1 MKFNMLDV
9 YDALL
14 TTCGYVVDE
23 NGRVRKKFGKELPV
37 SIEIEGET
45 RYLVLPTRENMTS
58 PDVMNFVFFHPFQ
71 ENLVRGESRV
81 MSFVRRELNHSY
93 GASVSA
99 LMSDIVAISSGTV
112 NHSDLTVEQRKF
124 ISSIGK
130 VDERFVKDFDK
141 IINNL
146 ASRKSR
152 NTPVYLSLRKGVNWA
167 GKTHS
172 RAAIW
177 SSPLLEE
184 VMTCIEQVNKGTQ
197 ATPKILG
204 VSVRKG
210 DLKTYE
216 NLCRAF
222 FGNIDEK
229 NHEFYSS
236 SDATDAPY
244 CEAFVRSLLTLP
256 KRLNA
261 ISDMFYTGKGMVH
274 AKEVSKECHE
284 VTHIDIDWLEELVKE
299 TETGN
304 FTVRDWRKEYLL
316 IPLQDGNEGVAA
328 VTKEEV
334 KQETPSRSKY
344 GAVTEQVSGHPASV
358 PPAAPVAQPVV
369 TQPVQAQPTQA
380 VATPVAQP
388 HQAGNQF
395 IQRQEPVQYVQQ
407 YQPVQQAQPVGN
419 QFLRRPEPVQQYQPN
434 NGQYSGFQAHRQNQ
448 INNHYRQFV
457 APAAVNGYVPGQ
469 SHTVNVQNNNGYG
482 YNVNRGYN
490 GGTTNYNNNNYF
502 NRNGSASL
510 FGTRKR

>member
-1 MKFNMLDV
+1 MKLNMLDV

-14 TTCGYVVDE
+14 TTCGYIVDE
-23 NGRVRKKFGKELPV
+23 NGRVRKKFGKALPI
-37 SIEIEGET
+37 SLEIEGET

-81 MSFVRRELNHSY
+81 MSAVRRELNHSY

-99 LMSDIVAISSGTV
+99 LMCDIVAISSGTV

-152 NTPVYLSLRKGVNWA
+152 NSPVYLSLRKGVNWG

-284 VTHIDIDWLEELVKE
+284 VTHIDIAWLEELVKE
-299 TETGN
+299 SETGT

-344 GAVTEQVSGHPASV
+344 GAVTEQVSGHPAAAHPASV
-358 PPAAPVAQPVV
+358 QSTTPVAPV
-369 TQPVQAQPTQA
+369 TQSVQPTQA
-380 VATPVAQP
+380 VAQPVQT
-388 HQAGNQF
+388 GNQF
-395 IQRQEPVQYVQQ
+395 LSRQEPVQYVQPV
-407 YQPVQQAQPVGN
+407 YQQAQQAQPVGN
-419 QFLRRPEPVQQYQPN
+419 QFLHRQEPVQQYQPN
-434 NGQYSGFQAHRQNQ
+434 NGQYNGFQAHRQNM

-469 SHTVNVQNNNGYG
+469 SHTVNVNNNNGYG

-490 GGTTNYNNNNYF
+490 GGNTNYNNNYF
-502 NRNGSASL
+502 NRNGAASL

>member
-152 NTPVYLSLRKGVNWA
+152 NTPVYLSLRKGVNWG

-299 TETGN
+299 TETGT

-334 KQETPSRSKY
+334 KQEAPSRSKY

-358 PPAAPVAQPVV
+358 QSAVPVAPV
-369 TQPVQAQPTQA
+369 TQPVQTQPAQPTQQ
-380 VATPVAQP
+380 VV
-388 HQAGNQF
+388 
-395 IQRQEPVQYVQQ
+395 
-407 YQPVQQAQPVGN
+407 QPVQQAQPVGN

-469 SHTVNVQNNNGYG
+469 SHTVNVNNNNGYG

>member
-1 MKFNMLDV
+1 MKLNMLDV

-23 NGRVRKKFGKELPV
+23 NGRVRKKFGKALPV
-37 SIEIEGET
+37 SLEIEGET

-81 MSFVRRELNHSY
+81 MSAVRRELNHSY

-99 LMSDIVAISSGTV
+99 LMCDIVAISSGTV

-152 NTPVYLSLRKGVNWA
+152 NTPVYLSLRKGVNWD

-284 VTHIDIDWLEELVKE
+284 TTHIDIDWLEELVKE
-299 TETGN
+299 SETGT

-328 VTKEEV
+328 ITQEEV
-334 KQETPSRSKY
+334 KQEAPSRSKY
-344 GAVTEQVSGHPASV
+344 GAVTEQVAGHPANV
-358 PPAAPVAQPVV
+358 QTTQAAPVAQPVQ
-369 TQPVQAQPTQA
+369 TAQYPQAQS
-380 VATPVAQP
+380 VAQP
-388 HQAGNQF
+388 VQAGNQF
-395 IQRQEPVQYVQQ
+395 LARQEPVQYVQ
-407 YQPVQQAQPVGN
+407 PVYQQAQPVHSALAQQAGGN
-419 QFLRRPEPVQQYQPN
+419 QFLRRQDTVQQYQPN
-434 NGQYSGFQAHRQNQ
+434 NGQYNGFQAHRQNM
-448 INNHYRQFV
+448 INNHHRMFTP
-457 APAAVNGYVPGQ
+457 PAAVNGYVPGQ
-469 SHTVNVQNNNGYG
+469 SHSVNVPRNAGFGYG
-482 YNVNRGYN
+482 GYN
-490 GGTTNYNNNNYF
+490 GGNNNF
-502 NRNGSASL
+502 FARNGSASL
-510 FGTRKR
+510 FSTRKR

>member
-1 MKFNMLDV
+1 MKLNMLDV

-14 TTCGYVVDE
+14 TTCGYIVDE
-23 NGRVRKKFGKELPV
+23 NGRVRKKFGKALPI
-37 SIEIEGET
+37 SLEIEGET

-81 MSFVRRELNHSY
+81 MSAVRRELNHSY

-99 LMSDIVAISSGTV
+99 LMCDIVAISSGTV

-152 NTPVYLSLRKGVNWA
+152 NSPVYLSLRKGVNWG

-256 KRLNA
+256 RRLNS

-284 VTHIDIDWLEELVKE
+284 VTHIDIAWLEELVKE
-299 TETGN
+299 SETGT

-358 PPAAPVAQPVV
+358 QSAAPVAPV
-369 TQPVQAQPTQA
+369 TQPVQPTQA
-380 VATPVAQP
+380 VAQPVQT
-388 HQAGNQF
+388 GNQF
-395 IQRQEPVQYVQQ
+395 LSRQEPVQYVQPV
-407 YQPVQQAQPVGN
+407 YQQAQQAQPAGN
-419 QFLRRPEPVQQYQPN
+419 QFLRRQDNVQQYQPN
-434 NGQYSGFQAHRQNQ
+434 NGQYNGFQAHRQNM

-469 SHTVNVQNNNGYG
+469 SHTVNVNNNNGYG

-490 GGTTNYNNNNYF
+490 GGITNYNNNYF
-502 NRNGSASL
+502 NRNGAASL

>member
-37 SIEIEGET
+37 SMEIEGET

-152 NTPVYLSLRKGVNWA
+152 NTPVYLSLRKGVNWG

-316 IPLQDGNEGVAA
+316 IPLQDGNE
-328 VTKEEV
+328 V

-344 GAVTEQVSGHPASV
+344 GAVTEQVSGHPA
-358 PPAAPVAQPVV
+358 VAQATQAVATPV
-369 TQPVQAQPTQA
+369 TQPVQTQPVQSTQ
-380 VATPVAQP
+380 PVAQP

-407 YQPVQQAQPVGN
+407 YQPAQQAQPVGN

-469 SHTVNVQNNNGYG
+469 SHTVNVNNNNGYG

-490 GGTTNYNNNNYF
+490 GATTNYNNNNYF

>member
-1 MKFNMLDV
+1 MKLNMLDV

-14 TTCGYVVDE
+14 TTCGYIVDE
-23 NGRVRKKFGKELPV
+23 NGRVRKKFGKALPI
-37 SIEIEGET
+37 SLEIEGET

-81 MSFVRRELNHSY
+81 MSAVRRELNHSY

-99 LMSDIVAISSGTV
+99 LMCDIVAISSGTV

-152 NTPVYLSLRKGVNWA
+152 NSPVYLSLRKGVNWG

-284 VTHIDIDWLEELVKE
+284 VTHIDIAWLEELVKE
-299 TETGN
+299 SETGT

-328 VTKEEV
+328 VTKEEA
-334 KQETPSRSKY
+334 KQEAPSRSKY
-344 GAVTEQVSGHPASV
+344 GAVTEQVNGHPASV
-358 PPAAPVAQPVV
+358 QSTAPVTQPTQYAQAQPV
-369 TQPVQAQPTQA
+369 QPTQA
-380 VATPVAQP
+380 VAQPV
-388 HQAGNQF
+388 QACNQF
-395 IQRQEPVQYVQQ
+395 LSRQEPVQYVQTV
-407 YQPVQQAQPVGN
+407 YQQAQQAQPAGN
-419 QFLRRPEPVQQYQPN
+419 QFLRRQEPVQQYQPN
-434 NGQYSGFQAHRQNQ
+434 NGQYNGFQAHRQNM

-469 SHTVNVQNNNGYG
+469 SHTVNVNNNNGYG

-490 GGTTNYNNNNYF
+490 GGNTNYNNNYF
-502 NRNGSASL
+502 NRNGAASL

>member
-152 NTPVYLSLRKGVNWA
+152 NTPVYLSLRKGVNWG

-284 VTHIDIDWLEELVKE
+284 VTHIDIAWLEELVKE

-344 GAVTEQVSGHPASV
+344 GAVTEQVSGHPA
-358 PPAAPVAQPVV
+358 VAQ
-369 TQPVQAQPTQA
+369 ATQA
-380 VATPVAQP
+380 VATPVTQP

-407 YQPVQQAQPVGN
+407 YQPAQQAQPVGN

-469 SHTVNVQNNNGYG
+469 SHTVNVNNNNGYG

-490 GGTTNYNNNNYF
+490 GATTNYNNNNYF

>member
-1 MKFNMLDV
+1 MKLNMLDV

-14 TTCGYVVDE
+14 TTCGYIVDE
-23 NGRVRKKFGKELPV
+23 NGRVRKKFGKALPI
-37 SIEIEGET
+37 SLEIEGET

-81 MSFVRRELNHSY
+81 MSAVRRELNHSY

-152 NTPVYLSLRKGVNWA
+152 NTPVYLSLRKGVNWG

-284 VTHIDIDWLEELVKE
+284 VTHIDIAWLEELVKE
-299 TETGN
+299 AESGN

-344 GAVTEQVSGHPASV
+344 GAVTEQVSGHPANVSTV
-358 PPAAPVAQPVV
+358 APVTQPAVAQPAQAQPVQPVAQPVQ
-369 TQPVQAQPTQA
+369 T
-380 VATPVAQP
+380 
-388 HQAGNQF
+388 GNQF
-395 IQRQEPVQYVQQ
+395 LQRQEPVQYVQQ

-434 NGQYSGFQAHRQNQ
+434 NGQYSGFQAHRQNM
-448 INNHYRQFV
+448 INNHHRQFV

-469 SHTVNVQNNNGYG
+469 SHTVNVNNNNGYG

-490 GGTTNYNNNNYF
+490 GATTNYNNNNYF
-502 NRNGSASL
+502 NRNGAASL

>member
-1 MKFNMLDV
+1 MKLNMLDV

-14 TTCGYVVDE
+14 TTCGYVVDD
-23 NGRVRKKFGKELPV
+23 NGRVRKKLGKALPV
-37 SIEIEGET
+37 SMEIEGET

-58 PDVMNFVFFHPFQ
+58 PDLMNFVFFHPFQ

-81 MSFVRRELNHSY
+81 MSAVRRELNSSY
-93 GASVSA
+93 GAAISA
-99 LMSDIVAISSGTV
+99 LMCDIVGISSGTV

-124 ISSIGK
+124 IGSIGK

-204 VSVRKG
+204 VPVRKG

-229 NHEFYSS
+229 NHDFYSS

-256 KRLNA
+256 KHLNS

-284 VTHIDIDWLEELVKE
+284 ITHIDIDWLEELLKE
-299 TETGN
+299 SETGN

-334 KQETPSRSKY
+334 KQETTSRSKY
-344 GAVTEQVSGHPASV
+344 GAVTEQVTGHPSTAQQ
-358 PPAAPVAQPVV
+358 AAPQVVQATQPVVQPVVQPVQQAQPV
-369 TQPVQAQPTQA
+369 
-380 VATPVAQP
+380 
-388 HQAGNQF
+388 QAGNQF
-395 IQRQEPVQYVQQ
+395 LQRQEPVPVQPVVQQ
-407 YQPVQQAQPVGN
+407 YQTVQPQPVGN
-419 QFLRRPEPVQQYQPN
+419 QFLRRQEPVQQYQPN

-502 NRNGSASL
+502 NRNGSATL
-510 FGTRKR
+510 FSTRKR

>member
-14 TTCGYVVDE
+14 TTCGYIVDE
-23 NGRVRKKFGKELPV
+23 NGRVRKKFGKALPI
-37 SIEIEGET
+37 SLEIEGET

-81 MSFVRRELNHSY
+81 MSAVRRELNHSY

-152 NTPVYLSLRKGVNWA
+152 NSPVYLSLRKGVNWG

-358 PPAAPVAQPVV
+358 QSAVPVAPVAQPV
-369 TQPVQAQPTQA
+369 QPVPAQPTQQ
-380 VATPVAQP
+380 VVQPV
-388 HQAGNQF
+388 QAGNQF
-395 IQRQEPVQYVQQ
+395 LQRQEPVQYVQQ

-469 SHTVNVQNNNGYG
+469 FPYTHLTLPPTPSV
-482 YNVNRGYN
+482 
-490 GGTTNYNNNNYF
+490 
-502 NRNGSASL
+502 
-510 FGTRKR
+510 

>member
-152 NTPVYLSLRKGVNWA
+152 NTPVYLSLRKGVNWG

-344 GAVTEQVSGHPASV
+344 GAVTEQVSGHPA
-358 PPAAPVAQPVV
+358 VAQ
-369 TQPVQAQPTQA
+369 ATQA
-380 VATPVAQP
+380 VATPVTQP

-407 YQPVQQAQPVGN
+407 YQPAQQAQPVGN

-469 SHTVNVQNNNGYG
+469 SHTVNVNNNNGYG

-490 GGTTNYNNNNYF
+490 GATTNYNNNNYF

>member
-1 MKFNMLDV
+1 MKLNMLDV

-14 TTCGYVVDE
+14 TTCGYVVDD
-23 NGRVRKKFGKELPV
+23 NGRVRKKLGKALPV
-37 SIEIEGET
+37 SMEIEGET

-81 MSFVRRELNHSY
+81 MSVVRRELNHTY
-93 GASVSA
+93 GAAISA
-99 LMSDIVAISSGTV
+99 LMCDIVGISSGTV

-152 NTPVYLSLRKGVNWA
+152 NTPIYLSLRKGVNWA

-184 VMTCIEQVNKGTQ
+184 VMTCVEQVNKGTQ

-204 VSVRKG
+204 VPVRKG

-256 KRLNA
+256 KQLNA

-284 VTHIDIDWLEELVKE
+284 ITHIDIDWLEELAKE
-299 TETGN
+299 SETGN

-328 VTKEEV
+328 VTQEEV
-334 KQETPSRSKY
+334 RQETPSRNKY
-344 GAVTEQVSGHPASV
+344 GAVTEQVSGHPANVQSV
-358 PPAAPVAQPVV
+358 VAQSTQVAPVQSVQTVQPQQTQQPV
-369 TQPVQAQPTQA
+369 
-380 VATPVAQP
+380 
-388 HQAGNQF
+388 QAGNQF
-395 IQRQEPVQYVQQ
+395 LSRQEPMQYA
-407 YQPVQQAQPVGN
+407 QPVYQQPVQPVGN
-419 QFLRRPEPVQQYQPN
+419 QFLRSQGPAQQYQPN
-434 NGQYSGFQAHRQNQ
+434 NGQYSGFQAHRQNM
-448 INNHYRQFV
+448 INNHHRMYSP
-457 APAAVNGYVPGQ
+457 PAAVNGYVPGQ
-469 SHTVNVQNNNGYG
+469 SHSVNVPNTGYG
-482 YNVNRGYN
+482 YNGGYN
-490 GGTTNYNNNNYF
+490 GGNNNYF

-510 FGTRKR
+510 FSTRKR

>member
-152 NTPVYLSLRKGVNWA
+152 NTPVYLSLRKGVNWG

-284 VTHIDIDWLEELVKE
+284 VTHIDIAWLEELVKE
-299 TETGN
+299 TETGT

-358 PPAAPVAQPVV
+358 PPAAPVAQATQAVATPV
-369 TQPVQAQPTQA
+369 TQPVQAQPVQPTQ
-380 VATPVAQP
+380 PVTQP

-395 IQRQEPVQYVQQ
+395 LQRQ
-407 YQPVQQAQPVGN
+407 
-419 QFLRRPEPVQQYQPN
+419 EPVQQYQPN

-469 SHTVNVQNNNGYG
+469 SHTVNVNNNNGYG

>member
-1 MKFNMLDV
+1 M
-9 YDALL
+9 
-14 TTCGYVVDE
+14 
-23 NGRVRKKFGKELPV
+23 
-37 SIEIEGET
+37 
-45 RYLVLPTRENMTS
+45 
-58 PDVMNFVFFHPFQ
+58 
-71 ENLVRGESRV
+71 
-81 MSFVRRELNHSY
+81 
-93 GASVSA
+93 
-99 LMSDIVAISSGTV
+99 
-112 NHSDLTVEQRKF
+112 
-124 ISSIGK
+124 
-130 VDERFVKDFDK
+130 
-141 IINNL
+141 
-146 ASRKSR
+146 
-152 NTPVYLSLRKGVNWA
+152 
-167 GKTHS
+167 
-172 RAAIW
+172 
-177 SSPLLEE
+177 
-184 VMTCIEQVNKGTQ
+184 
-197 ATPKILG
+197 
-204 VSVRKG
+204 
-210 DLKTYE
+210 
-216 NLCRAF
+216 CRAF

-334 KQETPSRSKY
+334 KQEAPSRSKY

-358 PPAAPVAQPVV
+358 PPAAPVAQPAQA
-369 TQPVQAQPTQA
+369 QPVQPTQ
-380 VATPVAQP
+380 PVAQP

-407 YQPVQQAQPVGN
+407 YQPAQQAQPVGN

-469 SHTVNVQNNNGYG
+469 SHTVNINNNNGYG

-490 GGTTNYNNNNYF
+490 GGTTNYNNYF

>member
-1 MKFNMLDV
+1 MKLNMLDV

-14 TTCGYVVDE
+14 TTCGYVVDD
-23 NGRVRKKFGKELPV
+23 NGRVRKKLGKALPV
-37 SIEIEGET
+37 SMEIEGET

-58 PDVMNFVFFHPFQ
+58 PDLMNFVFFHPFQ

-81 MSFVRRELNHSY
+81 MSAVRKELNNSY
-93 GASVSA
+93 GAAISA
-99 LMSDIVAISSGTV
+99 LMCDIVGISSGTV

-124 ISSIGK
+124 IGSIGK

-184 VMTCIEQVNKGTQ
+184 VMTCIEQVNKGAQ

-204 VSVRKG
+204 VPVRKG

-256 KRLNA
+256 KHLNS

-299 TETGN
+299 SETGN

-334 KQETPSRSKY
+334 KQEIPSRSKY
-344 GAVTEQVSGHPASV
+344 GAVTEQVTGHPSTV
-358 PPAAPVAQPVV
+358 PQTAPQAVQT
-369 TQPVQAQPTQA
+369 TQPVQAAQVVQQPVQ
-380 VATPVAQP
+380 PV
-388 HQAGNQF
+388 QAGNQF
-395 IQRQEPVQYVQQ
+395 LSRQEPVQMVQQ
-407 YQPVQQAQPVGN
+407 YQPAQVVQPAGN
-419 QFLRRPEPVQQYQPN
+419 QFLRRQEPVQQYQPN
-434 NGQYSGFQAHRQNQ
+434 NGQYSGFQAHRQNM
-448 INNHYRQFV
+448 INNHHRMFS

-469 SHTVNVQNNNGYG
+469 SHSVNVPNNNFG

-490 GGTTNYNNNNYF
+490 GGTTNYGNYF

-510 FGTRKR
+510 FSTRKR

>member
-1 MKFNMLDV
+1 MKLNMLDV

-14 TTCGYVVDE
+14 TTCGYIVDE
-23 NGRVRKKFGKELPV
+23 NGRVRKKFGKALPI

-152 NTPVYLSLRKGVNWA
+152 NSPVYLSLRKGVNWN

-284 VTHIDIDWLEELVKE
+284 VTHIDIAWLEELVKE

-358 PPAAPVAQPVV
+358 PTAAPVAQPVV
-369 TQPVQAQPTQA
+369 TQPAQAA
-380 VATPVAQP
+380 ATPVTQP

-395 IQRQEPVQYVQQ
+395 LQRQEPVQYVQQ

-469 SHTVNVQNNNGYG
+469 SHTVNVNNNNGYG

-490 GGTTNYNNNNYF
+490 GATTNYNNNNYF

>member
-152 NTPVYLSLRKGVNWA
+152 NTPVYLSLRKGVNWG

-284 VTHIDIDWLEELVKE
+284 VTHIDIAWLEELVKE
-299 TETGN
+299 TETGT

-344 GAVTEQVSGHPASV
+344 GAVTEQVSGHPA
-358 PPAAPVAQPVV
+358 VAQ
-369 TQPVQAQPTQA
+369 ATQA
-380 VATPVAQP
+380 VATPVTQP
-388 HQAGNQF
+388 VQAGNQF

-407 YQPVQQAQPVGN
+407 YQPAQQAQPVGN

-469 SHTVNVQNNNGYG
+469 SHTVNVNNNNGYG

-490 GGTTNYNNNNYF
+490 GGTTNYNNYF

>member
-152 NTPVYLSLRKGVNWA
+152 NTPVYLSLRKGVNWG

-344 GAVTEQVSGHPASV
+344 GAVTEQVSGHPA
-358 PPAAPVAQPVV
+358 VAQ
-369 TQPVQAQPTQA
+369 ATQA
-380 VATPVAQP
+380 VATPVTQP

-407 YQPVQQAQPVGN
+407 YQPAQQAQPVGN

-448 INNHYRQFV
+448 INNRYRQFV

-469 SHTVNVQNNNGYG
+469 SHTVNVNNNNGYG

-490 GGTTNYNNNNYF
+490 GATTNYNNNNYF

>member
-1 MKFNMLDV
+1 MKLNMLDV

-14 TTCGYVVDE
+14 TTCGYIVDE
-23 NGRVRKKFGKELPV
+23 NGRVRKKFGKALPI
-37 SIEIEGET
+37 SLEIEGET

-81 MSFVRRELNHSY
+81 MSAVRRELNHSY

-99 LMSDIVAISSGTV
+99 LMCDIVAISSGTV

-130 VDERFVKDFDK
+130 VDDRFVKDFDK

-152 NTPVYLSLRKGVNWA
+152 NSPVYLSLRKGVNWG

-256 KRLNA
+256 KRLND
-261 ISDMFYTGKGMVH
+261 ISNMFYTGKGMVH

-284 VTHIDIDWLEELVKE
+284 VTYIDIAWLEELVKE
-299 TETGN
+299 SETGT

-328 VTKEEV
+328 VTKEEA
-334 KQETPSRSKY
+334 KQEASSRSKY

-358 PPAAPVAQPVV
+358 QPAAPVAPV
-369 TQPVQAQPTQA
+369 TQPTQA
-380 VATPVAQP
+380 AAQP
-388 HQAGNQF
+388 VQTGNQF
-395 IQRQEPVQYVQQ
+395 LQRQEPVQYVQPV
-407 YQPVQQAQPVGN
+407 YQQTQQAQPAGN
-419 QFLRRPEPVQQYQPN
+419 QFLRRQDNVQHYQPN
-434 NGQYSGFQAHRQNQ
+434 NGQYNGFQAHRQNM

-469 SHTVNVQNNNGYG
+469 SHTVNVNNNNGYG
-482 YNVNRGYN
+482 YGGSRGYN
-490 GGTTNYNNNNYF
+490 GVANNYGNNYF
-502 NRNGSASL
+502 NRNGAASL

>member
-1 MKFNMLDV
+1 MKLNMLDV

-14 TTCGYVVDE
+14 TTCGYVVDD
-23 NGRVRKKFGKELPV
+23 NGRVRKKLGKALPV
-37 SIEIEGET
+37 SMEIEGET

-58 PDVMNFVFFHPFQ
+58 PNLMNFVFFHPFQ

-81 MSFVRRELNHSY
+81 MSAVRKELNNSY
-93 GASVSA
+93 GAAISA
-99 LMSDIVAISSGTV
+99 LMCDIVGISSGTV

-124 ISSIGK
+124 IGSIGK

-204 VSVRKG
+204 VPVRKG

-256 KRLNA
+256 KHLNS

-299 TETGN
+299 SETGN

-328 VTKEEV
+328 VTKEEA
-334 KQETPSRSKY
+334 KQEATSRSKY
-344 GAVTEQVSGHPASV
+344 GAITEQVTGHPSTV
-358 PPAAPVAQPVV
+358 PQTAPQAVQT
-369 TQPVQAQPTQA
+369 TQPVQATQVVQPIQ
-380 VATPVAQP
+380 PV
-388 HQAGNQF
+388 QAGNQF
-395 IQRQEPVQYVQQ
+395 LSRQEPVQMVQQ
-407 YQPVQQAQPVGN
+407 YQPAQVVQPAGN
-419 QFLRRPEPVQQYQPN
+419 QFLRRQEPVQQYQPN
-434 NGQYSGFQAHRQNQ
+434 NGQYNGFQAHRQNM
-448 INNHYRQFV
+448 INNHHRMFS

-469 SHTVNVQNNNGYG
+469 SHSVNVPNNNFG

-490 GGTTNYNNNNYF
+490 GGTTNYNNYF

-510 FGTRKR
+510 FSTRKR

>member
-1 MKFNMLDV
+1 MKLNMLDV

-14 TTCGYVVDE
+14 TTCGYIVDE
-23 NGRVRKKFGKELPV
+23 NGRVRKKFGKALPI
-37 SIEIEGET
+37 SLEIEGET

-81 MSFVRRELNHSY
+81 MSAVRRELNHSY

-99 LMSDIVAISSGTV
+99 LMCDIVAISSGTV

-152 NTPVYLSLRKGVNWA
+152 NSPVYLSLRKGVNWG

-261 ISDMFYTGKGMVH
+261 ISDMFYNGKGMVH
-274 AKEVSKECHE
+274 AKEVSKECHD
-284 VTHIDIDWLEELVKE
+284 VTHIDIAWLEELVKE
-299 TETGN
+299 SETGT

-328 VTKEEV
+328 VTKEEA
-334 KQETPSRSKY
+334 KQEAPSRSKY

-358 PPAAPVAQPVV
+358 QPTTPVTSAPQA
-369 TQPVQAQPTQA
+369 TQSVQPTQA
-380 VATPVAQP
+380 VAQPVQT
-388 HQAGNQF
+388 GNQF
-395 IQRQEPVQYVQQ
+395 LSRQEPVQYVQPV
-407 YQPVQQAQPVGN
+407 YQQAQQAQPVGN
-419 QFLRRPEPVQQYQPN
+419 QFLRRQEPVQQYQPN
-434 NGQYSGFQAHRQNQ
+434 NGQYNGFQAHRQNM

-469 SHTVNVQNNNGYG
+469 SHTVNVNNNNGYG

-490 GGTTNYNNNNYF
+490 GGNTNYNNNYF
-502 NRNGSASL
+502 NRNGAASL

>member
-1 MKFNMLDV
+1 MKLNMLDV

-14 TTCGYVVDE
+14 TTCGYIVDE
-23 NGRVRKKFGKELPV
+23 NGRVRKKFGKALPI
-37 SIEIEGET
+37 SLEIEGET

-81 MSFVRRELNHSY
+81 MSAVRRELNHSY
-93 GASVSA
+93 GAYVSA
-99 LMSDIVAISSGTV
+99 LMWDIVAISSGTV

-152 NTPVYLSLRKGVNWA
+152 NSPVYLSLRKGVNWG

-261 ISDMFYTGKGMVH
+261 VSDMFYTGKGMVH
-274 AKEVSKECHE
+274 AKEVSKECHD
-284 VTHIDIDWLEELVKE
+284 VTHIDIAWLEELVKE
-299 TETGN
+299 SETGT

-328 VTKEEV
+328 VTKEEA
-334 KQETPSRSKY
+334 KQEAPSRSKY

-358 PPAAPVAQPVV
+358 QSTAPVAPV
-369 TQPVQAQPTQA
+369 TQPTQPTQA
-380 VATPVAQP
+380 VAQPV
-388 HQAGNQF
+388 QAGNQF
-395 IQRQEPVQYVQQ
+395 LQRQEPVQYVQPV
-407 YQPVQQAQPVGN
+407 YQQPQQVQPVGN
-419 QFLRRPEPVQQYQPN
+419 QFLRRQEPVQPYQPN
-434 NGQYSGFQAHRQNQ
+434 NGQYNGFQAHRQNM

-469 SHTVNVQNNNGYG
+469 SHTVNVNNNNGYG

-490 GGTTNYNNNNYF
+490 GGNTNYNNNYF
-502 NRNGSASL
+502 NRNGAASL

>member
-1 MKFNMLDV
+1 MKLNMLDV

-152 NTPVYLSLRKGVNWA
+152 NTPVYLSLRKGVNWG

-284 VTHIDIDWLEELVKE
+284 VTHIDIAWLEELVKE

-334 KQETPSRSKY
+334 KQEAPSRSKY

-369 TQPVQAQPTQA
+369 TQPVQTQPA
-380 VATPVAQP
+380 
-388 HQAGNQF
+388 
-395 IQRQEPVQYVQQ
+395 
-407 YQPVQQAQPVGN
+407 QQAQPVGN

-469 SHTVNVQNNNGYG
+469 SHTVNVNNNNGYG

-490 GGTTNYNNNNYF
+490 GATTNYNNNNYF

>member
-1 MKFNMLDV
+1 MKLNMLDV

-14 TTCGYVVDE
+14 TTCGYVVDD
-23 NGRVRKKFGKELPV
+23 NGRVRKKLGKALPV
-37 SIEIEGET
+37 SMEIEGET

-58 PDVMNFVFFHPFQ
+58 PDLMNFVFFHPFQ

-81 MSFVRRELNHSY
+81 MSAVRKELNNSY
-93 GASVSA
+93 GAAISA
-99 LMSDIVAISSGTV
+99 LMCDIVGISSGTV

-124 ISSIGK
+124 IGSIGK

-204 VSVRKG
+204 VPVRKG

-256 KRLNA
+256 KHLNS

-299 TETGN
+299 SETGN

-344 GAVTEQVSGHPASV
+344 GAVTEQVTGHPSTA
-358 PPAAPVAQPVV
+358 PQAAPQAVQT
-369 TQPVQAQPTQA
+369 TQPVQ
-380 VATPVAQP
+380 PV
-388 HQAGNQF
+388 QAGNQF
-395 IQRQEPVQYVQQ
+395 LSRQEPVQYVQQ
-407 YQPVQQAQPVGN
+407 YQPVQVVQPAGN
-419 QFLRRPEPVQQYQPN
+419 QFLRRQEPVQQYQPN

-448 INNHYRQFV
+448 INNHHRMFS

-469 SHTVNVQNNNGYG
+469 SQSVNVPNNNFG

-490 GGTTNYNNNNYF
+490 GGTTNYNNYF

-510 FGTRKR
+510 FSTRKR